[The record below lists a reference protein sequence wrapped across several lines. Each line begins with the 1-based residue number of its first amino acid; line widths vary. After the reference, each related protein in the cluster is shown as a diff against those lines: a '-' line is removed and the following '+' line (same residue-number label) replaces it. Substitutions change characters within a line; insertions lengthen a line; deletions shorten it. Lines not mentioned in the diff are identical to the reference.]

1 MKHREEERR
10 CELCESARDIADE
23 ACVLCD
29 RKGVVRRDHSCRR
42 FTLDLLKL
50 DPSPLKL
57 PLFDKASDF
66 KDLLS

>member
-1 MKHREEERR
+1 MKHRDEKRR
-10 CELCESARDIADE
+10 CELCESSRDIGDE

-29 RKGVVRRDHSCRR
+29 RKGVVRRDHACRR

-57 PLFDKASDF
+57 PLFDQASDF
-66 KDLLS
+66 MDLLS